1 MTDERSPRKAAP
13 KIGEDVTRIETQL
26 KDIMKLVRTQ
36 DARGQLEA
44 HAFYRVYRLLAKA
57 ERYLDSCRDYLV
69 KREESAGKQNF
80 ESAE

>member
-1 MTDERSPRKAAP
+1 
-13 KIGEDVTRIETQL
+13 
-26 KDIMKLVRTQ
+26 MKLVRTQ